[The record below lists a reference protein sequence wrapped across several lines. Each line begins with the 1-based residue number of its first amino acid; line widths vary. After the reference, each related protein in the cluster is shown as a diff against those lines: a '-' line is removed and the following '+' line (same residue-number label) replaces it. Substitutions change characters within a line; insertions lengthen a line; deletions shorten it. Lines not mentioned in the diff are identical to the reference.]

1 MTPSCFH
8 CCRSAS
14 VGKPLKTASS
24 GVHIIPNPQL
34 KRVPKRVTQK
44 SAKGR
49 ERRRVQRRRSLVAT
63 VPVHRPT
70 TVETHVWIPDQG
82 GRHDSS
88 AEYPGKYTH
97 CTSFRLG
104 NQPKALVSSMRSG
117 DILPRAEKRVG
128 LECSQPQS
136 GPKVA
141 LQRAVEK
148 LCAAQRG
155 PGLDSC
161 CSTVLPNCGSFGV
174 STAMTPKPFRV
185 TILVTT

>member
-1 MTPSCFH
+1 MPTMSRMQQPKALRNRQHFSRKKKLNKRDEDPAAITPSSHSPHAGLSPWQVRLSPEPATPSCFH

-117 DILPRAEKRVG
+117 DILPRAEEWVG
-128 LECSQPQS
+128 LE
-136 GPKVA
+136 
-141 LQRAVEK
+141 
-148 LCAAQRG
+148 
-155 PGLDSC
+155 
-161 CSTVLPNCGSFGV
+161 
-174 STAMTPKPFRV
+174 
-185 TILVTT
+185 